1 MLREQLWF
9 DFCDDLPIEI
19 EQRIDEGILEAERF
33 KERAEQVKE
42 MPRGAARTAAGA
54 ELLEQLC
61 ALENPQDEDEP
72 SDLLGIKAASVGEP
86 KEKAEADCDKSLR
99 RVARPLCGL
108 PVGSAGRGLAACTHQ
123 RAFER
128 DRQPAAAKST
138 FRPISGPV
146 LREKTTTCATTDT
159 PTARKKSGWINNVSY
174 MPEDDDTNYTLIA
187 LKLVEQYG
195 ARFSH
200 PMTRRKTG

>member
-61 ALENPQDEDEP
+61 ALENPQDKDEP
-72 SDLLGIKAASVGEP
+72 SDLPGIKAASVGEP
-86 KEKAEADCDKSLR
+86 KENADAECD
-99 RVARPLCGL
+99 
-108 PVGSAGRGLAACTHQ
+108 
-123 RAFER
+123 
-128 DRQPAAAKST
+128 
-138 FRPISGPV
+138 
-146 LREKTTTCATTDT
+146 
-159 PTARKKSGWINNVSY
+159 
-174 MPEDDDTNYTLIA
+174 
-187 LKLVEQYG
+187 
-195 ARFSH
+195 
-200 PMTRRKTG
+200 

>member
-61 ALENPQDEDEP
+61 ALENPKDEDEP
-72 SDLLGIKAASVGEP
+72 SDLPGIKAASVGERI
-86 KEKAEADCDKSLR
+86 ATKSTAR
-99 RVARPLCGL
+99 GSAAVRVAC
-108 PVGSAGRGLAACTHQ
+108 
-123 RAFER
+123 
-128 DRQPAAAKST
+128 
-138 FRPISGPV
+138 
-146 LREKTTTCATTDT
+146 
-159 PTARKKSGWINNVSY
+159 WVS
-174 MPEDDDTNYTLIA
+174 
-187 LKLVEQYG
+187 
-195 ARFSH
+195 R
-200 PMTRRKTG
+200 